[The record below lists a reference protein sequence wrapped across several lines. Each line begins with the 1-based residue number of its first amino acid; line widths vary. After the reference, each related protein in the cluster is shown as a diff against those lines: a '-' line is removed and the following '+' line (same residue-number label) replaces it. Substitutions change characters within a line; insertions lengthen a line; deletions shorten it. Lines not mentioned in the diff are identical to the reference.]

1 MLTAEYVRGI
11 VDGEGSFTVYVRD
24 PHEIAER
31 KRRVKVEP
39 KFILKL
45 QARDLTILEE
55 LKKFFGCGKIYSQP
69 DARPKHQNCYRFE
82 VFNRKELQEVIIPF
96 FRKNPPRAPSKLKD
110 FEAFAKIVDLL
121 ERKVHKTSDGVEK
134 IWNLKCQMHRGSLDA
149 GNPLVQWE
157 HQS

>member
-55 LKKFFGCGKIYSQP
+55 LKSFS
-69 DARPKHQNCYRFE
+69 DAEKSIRNQMLGLN
-82 VFNRKELQEVIIPF
+82 I
-96 FRKNPPRAPSKLKD
+96 
-110 FEAFAKIVDLL
+110 KIV
-121 ERKVHKTSDGVEK
+121 
-134 IWNLKCQMHRGSLDA
+134 IALKFLIVRNCKR
-149 GNPLVQWE
+149 
-157 HQS
+157 